1 MNHGFSNSYLVLQ
14 LQNDIISNKLYEVA
28 FYRQILIED

>member
-1 MNHGFSNSYLVLQ
+1 VLQ
-14 LQNDIISNKLYEVA
+14 LLNDIISDKLYEVA